1 MLVLVLVAA
10 LLAGLVVRTF
20 VLRPLTVS
28 STSME
33 PTLCPGDR
41 VLVNLWDPDLGDLA
55 RDDLVAL
62 RPGRSEVPVVKRVVG
77 LPGDE
82 VAIRDALLYVN
93 DQLVDEPYVDHK
105 SIDSLFYGP
114 VVVPADRF
122 LVLGRCP
129 GVLDRLAG
137 LRPGAGRPADRHGS
151 PCGCP
156 SASAEP
162 ASLRS
167 FDERRPR
174 CHHTSRRRLGR
185 SRRPAD
191 NLGTGRSRG

>member
-1 MLVLVLVAA
+1 MVA
-10 LLAGLVVRTF
+10 LLAGLLVRTF

-41 VLVNLWDPDLGDLA
+41 VVVNLWDPDLSDLA
-55 RDDLVAL
+55 HGDLVAL

-93 DQLVDEPYVDHK
+93 EQRVDEPYVDLEA
-105 SIDSLFYGP
+105 SDGFFYGP

-122 LVLGRCP
+122 VVLGDARAASIDSRTYGP
-129 GVLDRLAG
+129 VPAERLI
-137 LRPGAGRPADRHGS
+137 GRIAW
-151 PCGCP
+151 
-156 SASAEP
+156 
-162 ASLRS
+162 
-167 FDERRPR
+167 
-174 CHHTSRRRLGR
+174 RL
-185 SRRPAD
+185 P
-191 NLGTGRSRG
+191 LGEC

>member
-1 MLVLVLVAA
+1 MRPGLLLVLVLVAA
-10 LLAGLVVRTF
+10 LLVGLVVRTF

-41 VLVNLWDPDLGDLA
+41 VLVNLWDPDIGDLA

-62 RPGRSEVPVVKRVVG
+62 KPGRSEVPVVKRVVG

-82 VAIRDALLYVN
+82 VAIRDARLYVN
-93 DQLVDEPYVDHK
+93 DELVDEPYVDHK

-122 LVLGRCP
+122 LVLGDARATSIDSRAYGP
-129 GVLDRLAG
+129 V
-137 LRPGAGRPADRHGS
+137 PA
-151 PCGCP
+151 
-156 SASAEP
+156 EQ
-162 ASLRS
+162 L
-167 FDERRPR
+167 
-174 CHHTSRRRLGR
+174 
-185 SRRPAD
+185 
-191 NLGTGRSRG
+191 LGTVALRLPVGDC